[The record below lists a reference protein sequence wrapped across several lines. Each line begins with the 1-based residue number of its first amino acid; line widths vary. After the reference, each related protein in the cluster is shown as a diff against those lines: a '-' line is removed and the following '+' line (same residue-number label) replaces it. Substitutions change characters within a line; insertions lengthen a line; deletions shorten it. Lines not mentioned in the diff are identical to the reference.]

1 MENKQQE
8 IRIAP
13 STYGYVRGGKWA
25 DKNWREINA
34 AIGIDTNN
42 AEPLELKTGAG
53 SPDFARQI
61 FMTFDLAEFRNAD
74 FKHVLFLPS
83 FTKVDSWGI
92 CEFSLCEI
100 DPDAWTGDTLTYNNM
115 PAEGKAYSE
124 GNVAGGLSKID
135 LTDAVRE
142 ALAAGKDKIS
152 FTIKVTSPDSKDYSR
167 INPKTTRLVA
177 SQSDTVQGFVREL
190 CADNAENDALWAWAE
205 QLFAEWNERYQKLLK
220 TGLAKVKKI
229 ESDPAHFNKEV
240 HTARSG
246 FAPVTGWT
254 PDLVRAHSFPTRT
267 YKSMDDLGK
276 YTDYNRPMEF
286 DEFGGWKDEATREKA
301 TGFFYSKKIDGRWWI
316 IDPNGYRCFMRNVST
331 VGLCYLGSP
340 NQRNAAIVRFG
351 SEEAWAEKTADL
363 IKNEWGFNLCGTFA
377 DNTANRSVVQD
388 RCGGM
393 AGGYGHQVGSNC
405 SNGGSTRFSENNT
418 MNVFDPDFVT
428 YCDNK
433 AVEVEAKK
441 DNPWILGYT
450 TDNELPMD
458 RNMLYNYLTLD
469 STKPMNRYSYACAW
483 TWLCH
488 MTGKDNPEQKDITP
502 EMVELFRGFVWD
514 RYYNVVCGAMRKHDP
529 NHMLLGTRFL
539 THVKGAEWVLRFAS
553 LYLDCMT
560 INWYGQWQPD
570 ADDLKILCERAD
582 LPIQVTEFYTKAMDS
597 GLANTRGAGWV
608 VPTQQ
613 DRGDFYQNFTLR
625 VLECKNF
632 VGWHWHQYLDDDA
645 SPEVIYKGGK
655 PDETGKNWRDQSN
668 IDANKGIVDSGHRPY
683 TELVTAMAEINK
695 NVYRLIEHFD
705 AKYAD

>member
-8 IRIAP
+8 IRILPAAKA
-13 STYGYVRGGKWA
+13 YVRGGKWA
-25 DKNWREINA
+25 DKNWRVINA
-34 AIGIDTNN
+34 EIGIDTNN
-42 AEPLELKTGAG
+42 AEPLELKN
-53 SPDFARQI
+53 SPGDFDRQI
-61 FMTFDLAEFRNAD
+61 FMSFDISAFKGAE
-74 FKHVLFLPS
+74 FKHVLLLPS
-83 FTKVDSWGI
+83 FSKVDSWAI
-92 CEFSLCEI
+92 CEFALYEV
-100 DPDAWTGDTLTYNNM
+100 DPAAWNEDTLTFNTK
-115 PAEGKAYSE
+115 PAFGKVISE
-124 GNVAGGLSKID
+124 KNVAGGLSKID
-135 LTDAVRE
+135 MTESVRE
-142 ALAAGKDKIS
+142 ALAAGKDMIS
-152 FTIKVTSPDSKDYSR
+152 FAIVVTSGDSKDYSR
-167 INPKTTRLVA
+167 INPKTTRLV
-177 SQSDTVQGFVREL
+177 STNTDVVQGYATDLRED
-190 CADNAENDALWAWAE
+190 AAENKAIWDWANT
-205 QLFAEWNERYQKLLK
+205 LYDEWYERYQKLLK

-229 ESDPAHFNKEV
+229 ESDPKHFDKEV
-240 HTARSG
+240 FTAKSG
-246 FAPVTGWT
+246 FAPATGWT
-254 PDLVRAHSFPTRT
+254 PELVKKYSFPTRT

-276 YTDYNRPMEF
+276 YTDYNKEQKF
-286 DEFGGWKDEATREKA
+286 DEFGGLMDDSRRQEVR
-301 TGFFYSKKIDGRWWI
+301 GFFYSKKIDGRWWI
-316 IDPNGYRCFMRNVST
+316 IDPLGYPCFMRNISSVAT
-331 VGLCYLGSP
+331 CYLGSP
-340 NQRNAAIVRFG
+340 NQTNAAIVRYG
-351 SEEAWAEKTADL
+351 SKEAWAEKTADL
-363 IKNEWGFNLCGTFA
+363 LKNEWGFNLCGTFA
-377 DNTANRSVVQD
+377 DETANRSVVQD

-393 AGGYGHQVGSNC
+393 AGGYGSRVGSNC

-418 MNVFDPDFVT
+418 MNVFDPGFVD
-428 YCDNK
+428 YCDEK

-469 STKPMNRYSYACAW
+469 FTKEVNHYSYACAW
-483 TWLCH
+483 TWL
-488 MTGKDNPEQKDITP
+488 TRILGKDNPQQADITP
-502 EMVELFRGFVWD
+502 EHVELFRGFVWD
-514 RYYNVVCGAMRKHDP
+514 RYYNVVCAAVRRHDP

-613 DRGDFYQNFTLR
+613 DRADFYQNFTLR

-645 SPEVIYKGGK
+645 SPEVIYKPG
-655 PDETGKNWRDQSN
+655 TQIWRDQSN

-683 TELVTAMAEINK
+683 KELVEGMAEINK